1 MKKFLIILIMLLTAV
16 TVYAPGMER
25 DPERDIE
32 AWLSSSAG
40 LNLENLKLAM
50 EINGIIA
57 PEIVLAQSRLETG
70 NYQSVLCIMYNNL
83 FGMKKARVRP
93 TTALGATEN
102 DYASYRSWYDSVKD
116 LKLFQEWY
124 LSRGRDL
131 TDYFGFLASIGY
143 AEDPHYLVKVKQ
155 LCISSI

>member
-1 MKKFLIILIMLLTAV
+1 MKKFLVILIMLWTAMA
-16 TVYAPGMER
+16 VYAPGVER

-32 AWLSSSAG
+32 TWLSSSAS
-40 LNLENLKLAM
+40 LNLENLKLAIK
-50 EINGIIA
+50 INGIIA

-70 NYQSVLCIMYNNL
+70 HFQSELCTGHNNL
-83 FGMKKARVRP
+83 FGMKKARRRP

-116 LKLFQEWY
+116 MKLFQEWY

-131 TDYFGFLASIGY
+131 NDYSNFLASIGY
-143 AEDPHYLVKVKQ
+143 AKDPHYLVKVKQ
-155 LCISSI
+155 LCITSI